1 MSHSSVKLLNSNS
14 CFRFVFSL
22 LVWLF
27 GCAPFLS
34 VVSGLHFYN
43 YFTKCNRQELSH
55 IKGGGSPACWCLL
68 FCCLTLF
75 ITVFNLPFGR
85 VSEYKDP
92 GFHVTPPNAK
102 PIYLLHNS
110 NIQNSNLYFET
121 IGRFLI
127 SKDVRQEEI

>member
-1 MSHSSVKLLNSNS
+1 MFFALFFPYSFGFSVAP
-14 CFRFVFSL
+14 RFCQWF
-22 LVWLF
+22 LV
-27 GCAPFLS
+27 S
-34 VVSGLHFYN
+34 TFYN